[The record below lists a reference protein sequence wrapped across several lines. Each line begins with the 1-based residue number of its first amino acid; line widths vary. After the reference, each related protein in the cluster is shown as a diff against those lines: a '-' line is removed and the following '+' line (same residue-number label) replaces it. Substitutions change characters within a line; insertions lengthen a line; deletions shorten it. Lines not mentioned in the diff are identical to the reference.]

1 MILPSLGLFWCLT
14 CLGDAVTYCDIN
26 FFNFWTFLRNCDTGA
41 IQSKT
46 SQVIRSDVSSH
57 IESDMDICFEKN
69 WTICWAGALGGIARA
84 ELPSPLEQKKGLAR
98 PHGRTQTRYHTFGSD
113 FEFLLAVP
121 NMVPYADI
129 LKVFLM
135 AQVFGWEGGCLWDE
149 SWSQNL
155 FGSFWHFKVFQT
167 LHMHCHYTRP
177 TLLDSFLFYSILTL
191 RPWSPLSMFHTWK
204 WFYVRKGWKKKAIHR
219 NVRFCCLKQTATA
232 AWSPWMNGAM
242 SNEASWVPSDGPG
255 VWPNPPR
262 RHGSWKCAPFRKILE
277 YV

>member
-57 IESDMDICFEKN
+57 IESDIAGQELLEELQELSYQVLSSKTKPCPPTWSDSDTIPHFRFGFRVSTGCVKQGDICWHFESFFDGSSFWVRRGLPMRWADSKIFFGISKYFKLFTCTV
-69 WTICWAGALGGIARA
+69 TIPDQLYLIPFCSTLFWPFDHG
-84 ELPSPLEQKKGLAR
+84 
-98 PHGRTQTRYHTFGSD
+98 PHFQCFTPESD
-113 FEFLLAVP
+113 FT
-121 NMVPYADI
+121 
-129 LKVFLM
+129 
-135 AQVFGWEGGCLWDE
+135 WEKDG
-149 SWSQNL
+149 
-155 FGSFWHFKVFQT
+155 
-167 LHMHCHYTRP
+167 
-177 TLLDSFLFYSILTL
+177 
-191 RPWSPLSMFHTWK
+191 
-204 WFYVRKGWKKKAIHR
+204 KKKTIHR